1 MPVGFKPAVA
11 SPHANATPFVIRLR
25 LIHGMFSSSQRAR
38 EAWLAAVEAEASI
51 GSRLGDGR
59 KDGKGPCR
67 SAIG

>member
-38 EAWLAAVEAEASI
+38 EAWLAMV
-51 GSRLGDGR
+51 
-59 KDGKGPCR
+59 
-67 SAIG
+67 